1 MSEGASEKT
10 TARGYHRSGG
20 GGAGDERPAKR
31 VGKPPEDRHF
41 VTALAR
47 GLEVLSCFRT
57 GRRLLGNY
65 ELAQRCGLPKSTVSR
80 LTMTLV
86 RQGYLV
92 QDAESGKFRLGDAML
107 ALGSAAVAQADLG
120 QAARPLMQALAD
132 ESHGMVSLA
141 IRNRTSMVYV
151 EVCRS
156 ELALTASLTVG
167 SRLPI
172 VTSAIGRAY
181 LAGASVDERE
191 EVLSLVRQR
200 KSELWE
206 PAVSAIE
213 RALSDYRSLGCTT
226 SFGHWQRGVNAIAA
240 PVTTERGEVLGA
252 INCGGPVS
260 EMSQGYLLNVVR
272 PRLLRLLA
280 QLRDRLG

>member
-1 MSEGASEKT
+1 MSRALQAKT
-10 TARGYHRSGG
+10 SRVLKDDGDVGMSADTGLRRS
-20 GGAGDERPAKR
+20 A
-31 VGKPPEDRHF
+31 KPPEDRHF

-65 ELAQRCGLPKSTVSR
+65 EIAQRCGLPKSTVSR

-86 RQGYLV
+86 RQGYLA

-107 ALGSAAVAQADLG
+107 ALGSTAVAQADLG

-156 ELALTASLTVG
+156 ELALNSSLTVG

-181 LAGASVDERE
+181 LAGAGNEERE
-191 EVLSLVRQR
+191 EILALVRER
-200 KSELWE
+200 KAELWA
-206 PAVSAIE
+206 PAVAAVE
-213 RALSDYRSLGCTT
+213 RALTDYQALGCTT

-240 PVTTERGEVLGA
+240 PVVTARGQVMGA

-260 EMSQGYLLNVVR
+260 ELSQGYLLNVVR

-280 QLRDRLG
+280 QLRERLG

>member
-1 MSEGASEKT
+1 MSESGKPSGRGAAAEPSAAP
-10 TARGYHRSGG
+10 ARH
-20 GGAGDERPAKR
+20 ARPAKS
-31 VGKPPEDRHF
+31 VKPVEDRHF

-57 GRRLLGNY
+57 GRRLLGNF

-80 LTMTLV
+80 LTMTMV
-86 RQGYLV
+86 RQGYLI
-92 QDAESGKFRLGDAML
+92 QDAASGKFRLGDAML
-107 ALGSAAVAQADLG
+107 ALGSVAMAQAELG
-120 QAARPLMQALAD
+120 PAARPLMQVLAD

-156 ELALTASLTVG
+156 ELSLNASLTVG

-181 LAGASVDERE
+181 LAGAGHDERE
-191 EVLSLVRQR
+191 EILSQVRQR
-200 KSELWE
+200 KADLWQQ
-206 PAVSAIE
+206 AVVAAE
-213 RALSDYRSLGCTT
+213 HALADYQTLGCTT
-226 SFGHWQRGVNAIAA
+226 SFGQWQRGVNAIAA
-240 PVTTERGEVLGA
+240 PVLNERGQVMGA

-272 PRLLRLLA
+272 PRLLRMLG